1 MKHWYS
7 TAKLA
12 IQAAFVC
19 DTDLVIK
26 ICRIMI
32 AITNTGNLQQYEGEI
47 FFDCRADNGAR
58 LKP

>member
-1 MKHWYS
+1 
-7 TAKLA
+7 
-12 IQAAFVC
+12 
-19 DTDLVIK
+19 
-26 ICRIMI
+26 MI